1 MGIAAA
7 QTQRRKSP
15 THRASEASRPPFSR
29 RPSAQTSLQRSN
41 RRRQPIRSLRSFG
54 FPAISDWNRPKTAHR
69 SNRRP
74 RIPYEVRERR
84 GSPTAPKNW
93 CSPQTLRL
101 PRQVSASRPGLR
113 GPRFRRQALAS
124 RRRSAA
130 TRKLRS
136 AKGRVSLR
144 ANVRSETVI
153 AKGLLPP
160 AKQRR
165 WAL

>member
-54 FPAISDWNRPKTAHR
+54 FPAISDWNRPQTAHR

-84 GSPTAPKNW
+84 DSCRQRPKIGVRHKLCDCPGKCQLLDQVFAATISQAGFSVKTPISSN
-93 CSPQTLRL
+93 PQTTI
-101 PRQVSASRPGLR
+101 S
-113 GPRFRRQALAS
+113 
-124 RRRSAA
+124 
-130 TRKLRS
+130 
-136 AKGRVSLR
+136 KGADEFAGKCPIRNGDR
-144 ANVRSETVI
+144 
-153 AKGLLPP
+153 
-160 AKQRR
+160 
-165 WAL
+165 